1 MKKMKAK
8 YSKPTVIVLLTAP
21 VALLQTSVDTKS
33 YGTSNAQ
40 TMAASRES
48 NSSWDDED

>member
-33 YGTSNAQ
+33 YGTSNSQ